1 MQKFCFWWNENR
13 SARSK
18 FHCIGIGFKAIIK
31 GRNPQHLIRVM
42 KVEVLWWLSGRAPA
56 PLGIVNWP
64 LNTGWR
70 FFFSLHVRESG
81 NLLLL
86 ESGIL
91 KVILLMESGILSF
104 GIRNTAH
111 DWNPESKFYW
121 QILESSTSVES
132 GIHSVESR
140 IQDWNPESGNFLLVE
155 SGILEVIFLME
166 SGILTFGI
174 RNTAEGIRNPLESTA
189 WNAES

>member
-1 MQKFCFWWNENR
+1 MQKFGFWWSENR

-31 GRNPQHLIRVM
+31 GRNTQHLIRVM

-56 PLGIVNWP
+56 TLGIVNWP

-81 NLLLL
+81 NLLLV

-91 KVILLMESGILSF
+91 EVILLMESGILSF
-104 GIRNTAH
+104 GIRNTVH

-140 IQDWNPESGNFLLVE
+140 IQDCSGFRKPGTFYCWIRNHANVYFRIWSPGLWNPNYSSINTESH
-155 SGILEVIFLME
+155 
-166 SGILTFGI
+166 
-174 RNTAEGIRNPLESTA
+174 
-189 WNAES
+189 